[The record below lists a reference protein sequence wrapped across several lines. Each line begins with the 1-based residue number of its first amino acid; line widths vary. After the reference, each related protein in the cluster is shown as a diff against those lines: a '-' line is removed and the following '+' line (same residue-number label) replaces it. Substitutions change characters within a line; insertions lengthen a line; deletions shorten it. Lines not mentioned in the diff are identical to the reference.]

1 MIFVRGQIPIKIIG
15 LGQQLHAIQTTL
27 TKITEKRPD
36 WKKKKKKKSIV
47 WGLLELQPGDT
58 NSRSTQIVFL

>member
-1 MIFVRGQIPIKIIG
+1 MIFVREQIPIKIFG

-36 WKKKKKKKSIV
+36 WKKEEKSIV